1 MTGDYLFWCKTE
13 VFFKPGL
20 PPYLSP
26 GLYLYFGQIS
36 STTPVLTHRFQS
48 WDQGRG
54 NSSNFAANN
63 QSISNLP
70 CWCFCVVRFQAH
82 RCIQFLTRISL
93 MQPVHWQNA
102 TFHYLDRAAV
112 QPALPWTY
120 RHPFLF
126 YVCLPLWPLAGHWHM
141 VCTFWTDWLQTEPWH
156 PCQNVHTPCDCN
168 FILFCC
174 SWIHSLFHIFWQI
187 WHWFVPIL

>member
-1 MTGDYLFWCKTE
+1 MHPQNDGRLLVLVQNRGFFQARIAALSQPWSLSIFWTNKLHN
-13 VFFKPGL
+13 PGAYPSFPEL
-20 PPYLSP
+20 RP
-26 GLYLYFGQIS
+26 GE
-36 STTPVLTHRFQS
+36 
-48 WDQGRG
+48 G

-126 YVCLPLWPLAGHWHM
+126 YVCLPL
-141 VCTFWTDWLQTEPWH
+141 
-156 PCQNVHTPCDCN
+156 
-168 FILFCC
+168 
-174 SWIHSLFHIFWQI
+174 
-187 WHWFVPIL
+187 